1 MTGKWKKT
9 WLGLGL
15 AGAFSAMS
23 VSAVFA
29 QEAAETVSE
38 SETGSDSL
46 NTALIECDDEDISG
60 QIQATL
66 AYSSEG
72 FLDTITQYSEEE
84 VTDMAE
90 NGSDFE
96 KAIASAWEENRE
108 ELGTL
113 LSVKHHEISES
124 NGIYTVITTAQFENK
139 DADITVTYDTD
150 LQPAEATI
158 DTEKTLAENMMEAGL
173 NFIIGMC
180 TVFIVLIF
188 LTFVIGLLKP
198 LSEKIEGRKKKE
210 EETQIHPPV
219 APVIEA
225 EEQEEL
231 TDDLELVAVITA
243 AIAASENT
251 SSDGFV
257 VRSIKRA
264 KNRKW

>member
-1 MTGKWKKT
+1 MTGKWKKI

-15 AGAFSAMS
+15 AGALGAMS
-23 VSAVFA
+23 PAAVFA
-29 QEAAETVSE
+29 QETATASEANRGGSSLQTAEI
-38 SETGSDSL
+38 
-46 NTALIECDDEDISG
+46 ACDDTNISE
-60 QIQATL
+60 QIRATL

-72 FLDTITQYSEEE
+72 FLDTITQYSEADIA
-84 VTDMAE
+84 DMAE

-96 KAIASAWEENRE
+96 QAIASAWEDNRE
-108 ELGTL
+108 DLGAL
-113 LSVKHHEISES
+113 ISVEQHEISES
-124 NGIYTVITTAQFENK
+124 NGIYTVLTTAQFENK
-139 DADITVTYDTD
+139 GADFTVTYDAD
-150 LQPAEATI
+150 LQPMEATI
-158 DTEKTLAENMMEAGL
+158 DAEKTLGENMMEAGM

-180 TVFIVLIF
+180 TVFVVLIF

-198 LSEKIEGRKKKE
+198 LAEKIEGVKKKE
-210 EETQIHPPV
+210 EPQTQAPPV
-219 APVIEA
+219 PVIA
-225 EEQEEL
+225 EEEQKDL